1 MNLRLE
7 RHYESRFGAIGSI
20 YDDVGVLFATREA
33 KPLPDG
39 IYHDKSLFG
48 QAIEVGL
55 GSNQAVLFHRD
66 KALAQLK
73 ARIHGKPITLI
84 VGEVTPLA
92 V

>member
-1 MNLRLE
+1 MNLRLV
-7 RHYESRFGAIGSI
+7 RHYETPFGAIGSL
-20 YDDVGVLFATREA
+20 YDAVGVLCATRE
-33 KPLPDG
+33 KTPLPDG

-73 ARIHGKPITLI
+73 ARIHGKPIKLT
-84 VGEVTPLA
+84 VGEITPLA